1 MVAAFSRFW
10 YEGCPTSQLW
20 TGGPFSL
27 LQPRVGV
34 VVAHVCLSSVSVP
47 RARVCLSLFGG
58 ASSEVRR
65 CCNSSVVVQMRWMRA
80 SFLPEIYLSTT
91 VPSIARACSKEA
103 PLHHQR
109 PGKDSHAA
117 RVRGAGGE

>member
-1 MVAAFSRFW
+1 MVW
-10 YEGCPTSQLW
+10 C
-20 TGGPFSL
+20 L
-27 LQPRVGV
+27 LASGTRGAPLASYGL
-34 VVAHVCLSSVSVP
+34 VAHFPSCSPGLLLLLP
-47 RARVCLSLFGG
+47 MFEQRLTG

-65 CCNSSVVVQMRWMRA
+65 CNSSVVVQMRWMRA

-91 VPSIARACSKEA
+91 VPSIARACSKG
-103 PLHHQR
+103 PLHLSEG